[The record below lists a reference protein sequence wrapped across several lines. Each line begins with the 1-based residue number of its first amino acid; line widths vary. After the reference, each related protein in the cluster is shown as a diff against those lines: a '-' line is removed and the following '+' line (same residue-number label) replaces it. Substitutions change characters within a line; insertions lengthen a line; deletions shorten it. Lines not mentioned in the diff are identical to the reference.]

1 MFLID
6 PQCFHAD
13 PFRIM
18 HAGSQR
24 GSGFCASIIGV
35 VDMVMVIIGV
45 VQVVV
50 VVFAVYGIVAGI
62 MYRVSEPESQ
72 HREPELWL

>member
-1 MFLID
+1 
-6 PQCFHAD
+6 
-13 PFRIM
+13 
-18 HAGSQR
+18 
-24 GSGFCASIIGV
+24 
-35 VDMVMVIIGV
+35 MVMVIIGV